1 MADIEQ
7 LDTLVKGILEM
18 ELVTIEAVQR
28 RFDVGF
34 RMAEKVIRALR
45 TEGALESVQGYRAT
59 PAFDARMLDIDI
71 ATIMQSD
78 IDTMSVEDGLQHLLA
93 EKMANSAEWRVDF
106 VRCLA
111 KAL

>member
-7 LDTLVKGILEM
+7 LDALVKGILEM

-34 RMAEKVIRALR
+34 RMAEKVIRALH
-45 TEGALESVQGYRAT
+45 TEGALESVQGYRAA
-59 PAFDARMLDIDI
+59 PAYDTRMLDIDI
-71 ATIMQSD
+71 TTVMQSD
-78 IDTMSVEDGLQHLLA
+78 IDTLSVEDGLQHLMA
-93 EKMANSAEWRVDF
+93 EKMANSAEWRSDF
-106 VRCLA
+106 VQRLA